1 MPKKIIKKNEIFTI
15 PNILSMFRLALI
27 PVIFLLYK
35 VEKNHYGMLGV
46 IALSGLTDIID
57 GKIARKFNMISDFG
71 KILDPIADKFTQGII
86 FICLTSEYT
95 LLYWLVGL
103 FAIKEL
109 VSALVGYRSVKKAD
123 EVHGAMWHGKVNT
136 VLLYSLICTLLIFP
150 KISTNLANIL
160 IICCCCFMLISFTLY
175 LRFFIKNIKKANIT
189 KN

>member
-1 MPKKIIKKNEIFTI
+1 MSKKIIKKNEIFTI

-27 PVIFLLYK
+27 PVIVWLYF
-35 VEKNHYGMLGV
+35 VDENHYGMLGV
-46 IALSGLTDIID
+46 IALSGLTDIVD

-109 VSALVGYRSVKKAD
+109 VSALVGYTSVKKAE
-123 EVHGAMWHGKVNT
+123 EVHGAMWHGKLNT
-136 VLLYSLICTLLIFP
+136 VLIYSLICSLLLFP
-150 KISTNLANIL
+150 NMNNTLANVL
-160 IICCCCFMLISFTLY
+160 IICCAVFMLISFTLY